1 MGVQEMNASEMK
13 EENGGFNIVDA
24 LIMCALANIV
34 AGFQMEQMLT
44 KLHNNN
50 NEYDSL

>member
-1 MGVQEMNASEMK
+1 MKNLETMGVQEMNASEMK

-34 AGFQMEQMLT
+34 AGFQDGANAHKATIQ
-44 KLHNNN
+44 
-50 NEYDSL
+50 